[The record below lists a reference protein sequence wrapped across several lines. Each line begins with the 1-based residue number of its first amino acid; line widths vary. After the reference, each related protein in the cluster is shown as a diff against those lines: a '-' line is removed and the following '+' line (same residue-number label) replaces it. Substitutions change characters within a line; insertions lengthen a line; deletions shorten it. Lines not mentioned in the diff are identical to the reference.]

1 MKRVVILASLVVVS
15 LTFACQDQPTSP
27 DVAAALGVND
37 QSAAPA
43 PPPRQTPAPSFSQAS
58 SVPPV
63 FWEQSRTG
71 SQAACQA
78 ERGSDSFA
86 QVTAQS
92 RWEIVCVDDFV
103 VPPGETWTISQ
114 VRLTAITSALS
125 VNDAPG
131 FAFSFPRFRIRVY
144 TNQIS
149 NEPASVVSDQCASV
163 TSETP
168 LPGGGPG
175 AAEYLAD
182 LPTPLSLGAGTY
194 WLGVVPLCAEL
205 EVAPERL
212 YLFGWWAGT
221 STSYP
226 PGEGVHWFCSGS
238 ACGPHFGWSSEWRS
252 SAEHASFT
260 LLRAPDTDGDG
271 VADAVDNCPD
281 DANADQT
288 DTDGDG
294 IGDACDPTPTGD
306 ADEDGIDDA
315 EDNCPNVA
323 NPDQLDTD
331 GDGIGDACDPTPNGD
346 TDGDG
351 VDELADNCPSL
362 PNPDQADMD
371 GDGIGDVCDD
381 HVAPLAV
388 NVLATPNPVAVNQLV
403 TVGALID
410 DTGAGGSVIVDAEY
424 TLNGVPAP
432 LNADDGLLNEVSED
446 VEASFNAPFAAD
458 IYDLCVRGTDD
469 PGNAGDPEC
478 IMLVVYDPSGGFVTG
493 GGWINSPAGAYK
505 PDASLTGKASFGFV
519 SKYKKGATVPTGST
533 EFQFKAGDLN
543 FHSSSYDWLV
553 VTGSDYARFKGSGT
567 INGMGDY
574 RFMLWAGDDSPDTFR
589 IRIWTE
595 DQAGV
600 ETDVYDNGFDQAIGG
615 GSIVIHTKK

>member
-323 NPDQLDTD
+323 NPDQTDTDGDGIGDACDPTPTGDADEDGIDDAEDNCPNVANPDQLDTD
-331 GDGIGDACDPTPNGD
+331 GDGIGDACDPTPTETPMVMGWMSWPI
-346 TDGDG
+346 T
-351 VDELADNCPSL
+351 
-362 PNPDQADMD
+362 
-371 GDGIGDVCDD
+371 
-381 HVAPLAV
+381 AP
-388 NVLATPNPVAVNQLV
+388 
-403 TVGALID
+403 
-410 DTGAGGSVIVDAEY
+410 
-424 TLNGVPAP
+424 
-432 LNADDGLLNEVSED
+432 
-446 VEASFNAPFAAD
+446 
-458 IYDLCVRGTDD
+458 R
-469 PGNAGDPEC
+469 
-478 IMLVVYDPSGGFVTG
+478 
-493 GGWINSPAGAYK
+493 SP
-505 PDASLTGKASFGFV
+505 
-519 SKYKKGATVPTGST
+519 
-533 EFQFKAGDLN
+533 
-543 FHSSSYDWLV
+543 
-553 VTGSDYARFKGSGT
+553 
-567 INGMGDY
+567 I
-574 RFMLWAGDDSPDTFR
+574 R
-589 IRIWTE
+589 IRRTWT
-595 DQAGV
+595 AM
-600 ETDVYDNGFDQAIGG
+600 
-615 GSIVIHTKK
+615 GSAMSVTITWRLSR